1 MKLDFRNKINKSD
14 FDCWLDWKLN
24 IGKTQGLFG
33 KKVGERVSS
42 NLDRRSENGRLRMI
56 GDIYV
61 FPSYLGICFCKEK
74 GKKTYADAIKAR
86 YEVIK
91 ANNDVIKLRKQ
102 GKAPDGGHGR
112 RWC

>member
-1 MKLDFRNKINKSD
+1 MNLTQLERINLELKRRSYEQ
-14 FDCWLDWKLN
+14 LKA
-24 IGKTQGLFG
+24 
-33 KKVGERVSS
+33 GERVSS
-42 NLDRRSENGRLRMI
+42 NLDRRSKNGRLRMI

-74 GKKTYADAIKAR
+74 GKKTYADVIKAR